1 MTEAPLVIDCVVTI
15 YRRQLTFHE
24 GYQRFAD
31 NILGQLSA
39 SHTAPAPPLYVG
51 LHVRRTDYVH
61 FSKVYLNKRVAGKSY
76 FLEAIE
82 YYQEEYPHHSVYFLA
97 VSDDLAWVSPAESSL
112 S

>member
-1 MTEAPLVIDCVVTI
+1 MTDCVVTI

-31 NILGQLSA
+31 YILGQLSA
-39 SHTAPAPPLYVG
+39 SHTGPAPPLYVG